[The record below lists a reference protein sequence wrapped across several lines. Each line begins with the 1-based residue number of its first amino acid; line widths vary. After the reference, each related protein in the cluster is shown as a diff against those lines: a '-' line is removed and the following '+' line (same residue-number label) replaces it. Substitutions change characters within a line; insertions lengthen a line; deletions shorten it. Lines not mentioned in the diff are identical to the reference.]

1 MDKAEKDASVRT
13 LAIVPAAGAGL
24 RMGAERAK
32 QFLDLCGKPLLA
44 VTLEVFEHS
53 PAVHAVNL
61 VVPSPDIDYCTREI
75 VQRYGLEKIRRVVPG
90 GKRRQDSVRLGLEA
104 SKGEGFELAVIH
116 DGVRP
121 LVRPEM
127 IQKVAAAAKEV
138 GAVVAALPAKETV
151 KQVDSGQL
159 VSRTLDRGRLWLV
172 QTPQAFRYEEILKAH
187 WRALDEGWEEV
198 TDDALLLE
206 RMGIPVHV
214 IEGAEDN
221 IKVTTPYDL
230 ELARFLLKRTEKA

>member
-1 MDKAEKDASVRT
+1 
-13 LAIVPAAGAGL
+13 
-24 RMGAERAK
+24 
-32 QFLDLCGKPLLA
+32 
-44 VTLEVFEHS
+44 
-53 PAVHAVNL
+53 

-104 SKGEGFELAVIH
+104 SKGEGFELAIIH

-127 IQKVAAAAKEV
+127 IQKVAAAAKDV

>member
-24 RMGAERAK
+24 RMGAEKAK

-90 GKRRQDSVRLGLEA
+90 GKRRQDSVRLGLDA
-104 SKGEGFELAVIH
+104 SKGEGFELAIIH

-138 GAVVAALPAKETV
+138 GAVVAALPVKETV
-151 KQVDSGQL
+151 KQVDSAQL
-159 VSRTLDRGRLWLV
+159 VRRTLDRGRL
-172 QTPQAFRYEEILKAH
+172 
-187 WRALDEGWEEV
+187 
-198 TDDALLLE
+198 
-206 RMGIPVHV
+206 
-214 IEGAEDN
+214 
-221 IKVTTPYDL
+221 
-230 ELARFLLKRTEKA
+230 